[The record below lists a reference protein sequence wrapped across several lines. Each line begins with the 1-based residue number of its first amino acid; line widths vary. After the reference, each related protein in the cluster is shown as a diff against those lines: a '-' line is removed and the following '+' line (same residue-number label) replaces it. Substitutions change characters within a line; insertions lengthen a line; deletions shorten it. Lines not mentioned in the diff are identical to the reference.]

1 MGLDPVRDFHPLLNK
16 RCLSLQQKGSILA
29 SPETL
34 NVEGAGQ
41 QYVVEG
47 IGYDFIPG
55 VLSHSDVDVWLK
67 TTDEESF
74 DAVRVLMRSE
84 GLLVGGSSGTA
95 LAGTLRWLKTEEGQ
109 AVANERGKNVVVLLP
124 DG

>member
-1 MGLDPVRDFHPLLNK
+1 MNYLF
-16 RCLSLQQKGSILA
+16 LQQKGSVLA
-29 SPETL
+29 LPETL
-34 NVEGAGQ
+34 NVEGAEQ

-47 IGYDFIPG
+47 IGYDFIPD
-55 VLSHSDVDVWLK
+55 VLDHSDVDVWLK

-95 LAGTLRWLKTEEGQ
+95 LAGTLKWLKTEEGQ
-109 AVANERGKNVVVLLP
+109 VANERGKNVVVLLP